1 MIKRLLLCT
10 LGALAVAIAVASLSD
25 LGQAGPTQ
33 LDLIASRRGFGI
45 TASPVPGLY
54 PGATKPLTLRVTN
67 PYGYS
72 IRVLPVTA
80 AVVRTTNRSGCL
92 GIPANVTVS
101 TRGLKAVVIRRKA
114 TKTLILRVSMPRTVA
129 NACQGATFK
138 ITFKGRAV
146 KA

>member
-1 MIKRLLLCT
+1 MIKRLLLFT

-25 LGQAGPTQ
+25 LGQAGPTN
-33 LDLIASRRGFGI
+33 LDLIAAKRGFGI
-45 TASPVPGLY
+45 KATPVPGLY

-80 AVVRTTNRSGCL
+80 AVVRTTNRAGCL

-101 TRGLKAVVIRRKA
+101 TRGVRAAVIKRKA
-114 TKTLILRVSMPRTVA
+114 TKTVTLHVTMPRTVA
-129 NACQGATFK
+129 NACQGATFR
-138 ITFKGRAV
+138 ITFKARAV